1 MNADG
6 SGQRNLTRS
15 RAFEWSPA
23 WSPDGRAIAFERG
36 RRLQQGDIWVMSAD
50 GSGQRHLTRTPLY
63 EWGPAWSPVQAGG
76 DAR

>member
-1 MNADG
+1 
-6 SGQRNLTRS
+6 
-15 RAFEWSPA
+15 
-23 WSPDGRAIAFERG
+23 
-36 RRLQQGDIWVMSAD
+36 MSAD